1 MILLYSLLFILFTLL
16 FAAYLHRRR
25 AMSILARHGIPGP
38 KPNLLF
44 GNMFTH
50 LEKVRSI
57 GNVRTY
63 NEYFAQYGKVMGYYV
78 GKKPTILVNDVEL
91 IRRIQIK
98 DFANFADREQPTLKY
113 GLHPNPRF
121 FISAKL
127 KTMTATMSSCTDIF
141 LDKVQKKAN
150 SGEEFDLYQAFQLL
164 TTDVIA
170 KTALGIDTDVQNNPD
185 DEFFQAAKALF
196 DIRPNALFLAFLWFP
211 ELDSVLYPLRRGI
224 EIVKEYLNLSRDQT
238 LSRLVAAA
246 IKLREGEIKKKNDL
260 LQLMLDAKA
269 SDEEIR
275 NTSLANL
282 TIDLSK
288 EEKSE
293 KETSSTTN
301 NSSKKD
307 IKALTADEIVAN
319 AIIFYEAGYETTSTA
334 LGFIAHFL
342 VNYPEVQEKVR
353 EEVLALNGQFDYSSL
368 GKLPYMEQ
376 VVCEAMRFYPPVTS
390 FVTRTARED
399 YHYGS
404 MTIPAGT
411 RFAFPPINCT
421 TVRSTGPRRR
431 SSIRSA
437 SPRTGSRPLTRFSTS
452 PSGQGREIL
461 SIGMRFAQMEIRLT
475 LARLLSKF
483 RLVPGPST
491 EKELTIDYKFITE
504 TPKNGVW
511 VKAVPV

>member
-1 MILLYSLLFILFTLL
+1 MIIFYSLLFILFTLL

-63 NEYFAQYGKVMGYYV
+63 NEYFAKYGKVMGYYV

-98 DFANFADREQPTLKY
+98 DFANFADREQPTIKY

-121 FISAKL
+121 FSHIITATGPQWKMMRTILNPTFSSAKL

-293 KETSSTTN
+293 KETSSSTTN
-301 NSSKKD
+301 NSTKKD

-319 AIIFYEAGYETTSTA
+319 AIIFYEAGYETTRYKNVLFKTFFLKILIST
-334 LGFIAHFL
+334 
-342 VNYPEVQEKVR
+342 
-353 EEVLALNGQFDYSSL
+353 VLPSASS
-368 GKLPYMEQ
+368 P
-376 VVCEAMRFYPPVTS
+376 TS
-390 FVTRTARED
+390 WSTTRK
-399 YHYGS
+399 
-404 MTIPAGT
+404 
-411 RFAFPPINCT
+411 F
-421 TVRSTGPRRR
+421 RRR
-431 SSIRSA
+431 SEK
-437 SPRTGSRPLTRFSTS
+437 RFSHWTANLTTHRLES
-452 PSGQGREIL
+452 CPTWNRSSVRRWDSTRQVKTQKKIL
-461 SIGMRFAQMEIRLT
+461 FQNSF
-475 LARLLSKF
+475 
-483 RLVPGPST
+483 
-491 EKELTIDYKFITE
+491 
-504 TPKNGVW
+504 
-511 VKAVPV
+511 

>member
-1 MILLYSLLFILFTLL
+1 
-16 FAAYLHRRR
+16 
-25 AMSILARHGIPGP
+25 
-38 KPNLLF
+38 
-44 GNMFTH
+44 
-50 LEKVRSI
+50 
-57 GNVRTY
+57 
-63 NEYFAQYGKVMGYYV
+63 
-78 GKKPTILVNDVEL
+78 
-91 IRRIQIK
+91 
-98 DFANFADREQPTLKY
+98 
-113 GLHPNPRF
+113 
-121 FISAKL
+121 
-127 KTMTATMSSCTDIF
+127 MTATMSSCTDIF

-260 LQLMLDAKA
+260 LQLMLDSKA

-293 KETSSTTN
+293 KETSSSTTN
-301 NSSKKD
+301 NSTKKD

-376 VVCEAMRFYPPVTS
+376 V
-390 FVTRTARED
+390 
-399 YHYGS
+399 
-404 MTIPAGT
+404 
-411 RFAFPPINCT
+411 
-421 TVRSTGPRRR
+421 
-431 SSIRSA
+431 
-437 SPRTGSRPLTRFSTS
+437 
-452 PSGQGREIL
+452 
-461 SIGMRFAQMEIRLT
+461 
-475 LARLLSKF
+475 
-483 RLVPGPST
+483 
-491 EKELTIDYKFITE
+491 
-504 TPKNGVW
+504 
-511 VKAVPV
+511 